1 MAKNLV
7 LVVDDDPNICQA
19 LRIYLEPDGWEVA
32 TVQDGTAALTAIHN
46 LNPALVLLDVSLPG
60 QDGWQVLAT
69 VRKQSDLPVI
79 MLTARGETYD
89 KVHGLNLGA
98 DDYIVKPFDPQELLA
113 RVRAVLRRFHSDE
126 PLIYDDLQIDIA
138 QYQVQLAGREVTL
151 TPKELELLH
160 ALASHPNRVFTR
172 QQLLD
177 QVWGYD
183 YAGDTR
189 TVDVHIKRLR
199 SKLTC
204 PRKYWDLRTVWSVGY
219 KFYTAEDNGR

>member
-1 MAKNLV
+1 MAKSLI
-7 LVVDDDPNICQA
+7 LIVDDDPNICEA
-19 LRIYLEPDGWEVA
+19 LRIYLEPEGWDIATIHDGNS
-32 TVQDGTAALTAIHN
+32 ALKAIRK
-46 LNPALVLLDVSLPG
+46 LNPSLVLLDVALPG
-60 QDGWQVLAT
+60 QSGWQILGEI
-69 VRKQSDLPVI
+69 RSQSKLPVI

-113 RVRAVLRRFHSDE
+113 RVRAILRRVQ
-126 PLIYDDLQIDIA
+126 PALQIELEDLRIDLER
-138 QYQVQLAGREVTL
+138 YQVSLAGEEVNL

-160 ALASHPNRVFTR
+160 VLAATPNRVFTR

-177 QVWGYD
+177 QIWGYD

-199 SKLTC
+199 SKLNC
-204 PRKYWDLRTVWSVGY
+204 PRKHWDLQTVWSVGY
-219 KFYTAEDNGR
+219 KFVTRERSST